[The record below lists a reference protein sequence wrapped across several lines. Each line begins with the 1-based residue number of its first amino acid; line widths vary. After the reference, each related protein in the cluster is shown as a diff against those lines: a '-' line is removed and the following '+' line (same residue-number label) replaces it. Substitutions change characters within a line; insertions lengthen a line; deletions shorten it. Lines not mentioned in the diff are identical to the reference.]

1 MPRWGTTFPMGRV
14 LQPGMAGRPAL
25 TEGLARQAAAVQG
38 VEHEQE
44 LGDTQTCGDSVQAY
58 GDKA

>member
-1 MPRWGTTFPMGRV
+1 MGRV